1 MGRRCH
7 KNTILKVLNDAGW
20 LATAGPI
27 FESLALSGYFW
38 DIFDTFMAYRRW
50 CRVVFTASSRVVLL
64 IYRPTF
70 STAWLRQFLLLAL
83 PALCL
88 LSSCANTRYYRQRT
102 MFQLTKGPDGIVDT
116 AKLRRAVNRTDRNY
130 RIKPNDYLSVK
141 VYTNKGERLIDPN
154 GELQFGPSGA
164 GATTPRAGAAAG
176 GGGQRS
182 TGQGGGGQTTSSDYL
197 VQADGTVRLPII
209 DQVSVTG
216 LTLVQADST
225 LKVRYDSYY
234 KESFVRTAVT
244 NNRVIFLG
252 ASGGQVIPLTNDN
265 MNLLEVLALA
275 GGVDGGG
282 GGGGGTNSIARYGG
296 RVNNIRIIRGDL
308 KNPQVQFIDLSTLEG
323 MRRGNLQIEPN
334 DIIYVQPV
342 RRPFLEYLN
351 DISPVI
357 SLVTAVVSTISII
370 SYLTR

>member
-1 MGRRCH
+1 
-7 KNTILKVLNDAGW
+7 
-20 LATAGPI
+20 
-27 FESLALSGYFW
+27 
-38 DIFDTFMAYRRW
+38 
-50 CRVVFTASSRVVLL
+50 
-64 IYRPTF
+64 
-70 STAWLRQFLLLAL
+70 
-83 PALCL
+83 
-88 LSSCANTRYYRQRT
+88 
-102 MFQLTKGPDGIVDT
+102 MFQLTKGPDGVVDT

-130 RIKPNDYLSVK
+130 RIQPNDYLSVK

-164 GATTPRAGAAAG
+164 GAATPRAGGAATGG
-176 GGGQRS
+176 GGGQRAS
-182 TGQGGGGQTTSSDYL
+182 GQGGGGQPNSSDYL
-197 VQADGTVRLPII
+197 VQADGTVRLPIV
-209 DQVSVTG
+209 DKVSVRG
-216 LTLVQADST
+216 LTLVQADSA

-234 KESFVRTAVT
+234 QESFVRTAVT

-252 ASGGQVIPLTNDN
+252 AAGGQVIQLNNDN

-282 GGGGGTNSIARYGG
+282 GSGGTSSIARYGG

-308 KNPQVQFIDLSTLEG
+308 KNPQVQFVDLSTLEG

-351 DISPVI
+351 DVSPVI
-357 SLVTAVVSTISII
+357 TLVTAVVSTISII
-370 SYLTR
+370 SFLTR